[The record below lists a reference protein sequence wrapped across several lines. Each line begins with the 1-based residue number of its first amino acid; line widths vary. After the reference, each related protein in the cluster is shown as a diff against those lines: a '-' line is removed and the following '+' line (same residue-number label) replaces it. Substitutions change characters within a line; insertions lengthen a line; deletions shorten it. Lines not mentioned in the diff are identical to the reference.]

1 MTKLQKI
8 ARRPHLSTLVASSIS
23 REIVEG
29 RLKPGDQLPTEQ
41 SLAQTFGVS
50 RNVIREAI
58 ARLRSE
64 GQVWSHQGRGAFVSE
79 PQKTADAVL
88 KMYVDPITDSKGL
101 AALFEFRTIVE
112 CQSAALAA
120 ERRSN
125 TDLEG
130 IGAALAT
137 MRTTPYGSVHWL
149 TMDFDFHRRI
159 AMATEN
165 RYIGQFMT
173 FVADH
178 VRDSILWSG
187 DQSRSD
193 ELAKITLAD
202 HERILEAIA
211 DSDPVKASRA
221 MKDHLAGAALRVG
234 LPRKSA

>member
-1 MTKLQKI
+1 MTKLQKV

-64 GQVWSHQGRGAFVSE
+64 GHVWSHQGRGAFVSE
-79 PQKTADAVL
+79 PQKSASIVL
-88 KMYVDPITDSKGL
+88 KMDVDPITDAEGL
-101 AALFEFRTIVE
+101 RALFEFRTIVE

-120 ERRSN
+120 ERRSQA
-125 TDLEG
+125 DLDG
-130 IGAALAT
+130 IAAALTT
-137 MRTTPYGSVHWL
+137 MRATPYGSVHWL
-149 TMDFDFHRRI
+149 TMDFDFHSRI
-159 AMATEN
+159 AMATDN
-165 RYIGQFMT
+165 RYISQFMN

-178 VRDSILWSG
+178 MRDSILWSG

-193 ELAKITLAD
+193 KLAQITLSD
-202 HERILEAIA
+202 HERILLAITAA
-211 DSDPVKASRA
+211 DAAAASLA
-221 MKDHLAGAALRVG
+221 MKEHLVGAAIRVG
-234 LPRKSA
+234 LRRGD